1 MNRAVDVLADPQVTF
16 RRLYADMV
24 HPLFDAPITAE
35 THPAPYLHIPD
46 ATLRPAPMPG
56 EHTRRIAGARLG
68 LDAAA
73 TDRLIAQG
81 VLFVWSDPADSTE
94 STS

>member
-1 MNRAVDVLADPQVTF
+1 
-16 RRLYADMV
+16 
-24 HPLFDAPITAE
+24 
-35 THPAPYLHIPD
+35 
-46 ATLRPAPMPG
+46 MPG
-56 EHTRRIAGARLG
+56 EHTRLIAEARLG

-73 TDRLIAQG
+73 TDRLIARG